1 MSAHLTQEELTDNLL
16 GVSSLTV
23 NAHLLSCPACA
34 NELDQLKNSI
44 SWFRG
49 AAHAW
54 SENALEAADRS
65 GSTARTLP
73 ARTFPARSRPVAT
86 WVLATAVMILLVAA
100 STIYLRDHQ
109 DGTQARSVQVSSP
122 ATIPSASQSQIDQ
135 DNELLSQVNSEIAE
149 AVPAPMQPLRLSES
163 VASADSASK

>member
-44 SWFRG
+44 SCFRG

-54 SENALEAADRS
+54 SENALRADRS
-65 GSTARTLP
+65 GSLARTLP
-73 ARTFPARSRPVAT
+73 ARSWPAAT
-86 WVLATAVMILLVAA
+86 WALAAAVMILFVAA
-100 STIYLRDHQ
+100 STFYLRDHQ
-109 DGTQARSVQVSSP
+109 SRNQAHSVQVSSP
-122 ATIPSASQSQIDQ
+122 ATVLSASQSQIDQ

-163 VASADSASK
+163 VASNGSASK